1 LRNTNERSNQRG
13 RESAADVAGAVRA
26 GLSERF
32 EQERADLG
40 KLHDRVRD
48 SVEAQ
53 LKAAGADHSALANK
67 VEQRLDALRAD
78 HATRLREDQSR
89 EKGALDRQQTAAPGA
104 AAKSAEQSLDEIREL
119 ERGRDE
125 LLAKLSAEAVAVRDA
140 LVQDVQDV
148 QRNRQ
153 AVADLNTRL
162 EDALERNRKQ
172 VAVIE
177 GVRQEARGERD
188 ASAGDPRKQAA
199 LDRDIAALDQRLEA
213 YRARTD
219 ALNSTSKLI
228 EQQRLELAGR
238 FLDQVKLADGGR
250 RRSLDKEQDQQHLD
264 RVRDA
269 EKTRTVIEN
278 ASQFAVLDRKFSDL
292 KPIKE
297 LWERAAASAKADE
310 SLKGRELYERAMDSF
325 KRLLANEQDKTA
337 RDARELF
344 EKDGLRFARDE
355 QGKLKAALP
364 MLDDPYVQ
372 GRLDMARHSDLLRV
386 SGQHLEK
393 LEKDGDPVDP
403 RNLAFMIA
411 RDNMQMDVKGP
422 LSEYVRKKVVDRLR
436 DAGVEEDEAEAE
448 DA

>member
-1 LRNTNERSNQRG
+1 MRNANERSNQRA
-13 RESAADVAGAVRA
+13 RESAADVVGAVRA

-32 EQERADLG
+32 EKERADLG

-48 SVEAQ
+48 AVEAQ
-53 LKAAGADHSALANK
+53 LKAIGADQSALSNK

-78 HATRLREDQSR
+78 HAARLRESQSR
-89 EKGALDRQQTAAPGA
+89 EKVALDGQQSPANAAAP
-104 AAKSAEQSLDEIREL
+104 SAEQSLKEIREL
-119 ERGRDE
+119 ERGRDA
-125 LLAKLSAEAVAVRDA
+125 LLAQLAAETVAARDA
-140 LVQDVQDV
+140 VVQDI
-148 QRNRQ
+148 QRNPQ
-153 AVADLNTRL
+153 AVAELNTRL

-172 VAVIE
+172 IAVID
-177 GVRQEARGERD
+177 GVRQEVGRERD
-188 ASAGDPRKQAA
+188 ASAGDARKQAA
-199 LDRDIAALDQRLEA
+199 LGRDIAALDQRLEA

-264 RVRDA
+264 RVREA
-269 EKTRTVIEN
+269 EKTRTVIES

-292 KPIKE
+292 KPIKD

-310 SLKGRELYERAMDSF
+310 SLKGRELYERAMDAF
-325 KRLLANEQDKTA
+325 KRLLAKEHDETA

-355 QGKLKAALP
+355 QGQLKAALP

-372 GRLDMARHSDLLRV
+372 SRLDMARHADLLRV

-436 DAGVEEDEAEAE
+436 DAGIEEAEAE
-448 DA
+448 DEDA